1 MSGLI
6 PKETFALVGELLN
19 EPMTGTI
26 TAKESQ
32 RFALAVG
39 DLNPIYFDESAAREA
54 GYRGIVVPPILLAW
68 AFAPYRP
75 LDELREDGLYRAR
88 GKRVTLRVKRV
99 VFAGEQWEYLSPVH
113 AGDTIT
119 ATVRL
124 ESLEEKQG
132 SSGPFVLQ
140 TTDTRYTNQ
149 HGVLVARARGRS
161 IAR

>member
-1 MSGLI
+1 VSSLI
-6 PKETFALVGELLN
+6 PEETLALVGELLE
-19 EPMTGTI
+19 EPVTSTI

-32 RFALAVG
+32 RFALATG
-39 DLNPIYFDESAAREA
+39 DLNPIYFDEAAAREA
-54 GYRGIVVPPILLAW
+54 GYRGVVVPPIFLAW
-68 AFAPYRP
+68 ALAPQRP
-75 LDELREDGLYRAR
+75 LEDLRRDGLYRAR
-88 GKRVTLRVKRV
+88 GKRVRLSVKRV
-99 VFAGEQWEYLSPVH
+99 MFGGDEWEYLAPAY

-140 TTDTRYTNQ
+140 VTETRYTNQ
-149 HGVLVARARGRS
+149 RGELVARARGRS

>member
-1 MSGLI
+1 VGSLI
-6 PKETFALVGELLN
+6 PEETRALVGEILE
-19 EPMTGTI
+19 EPVTGTI

-32 RFALAVG
+32 RFALAAG
-39 DLNPIYFDESAAREA
+39 DLNPIYFDEAAARTA
-54 GYRGIVVPPILLAW
+54 GYRGVVVPPIFLAW
-68 AFAPYRP
+68 ALAPQRP
-75 LDELREDGLYRAR
+75 LEDLRSDGLYRAR
-88 GKRVTLRVKRV
+88 GKRVRLSVKRV
-99 VFAGEQWEYLSPVH
+99 MFGGDEWEFLAPAY

-140 TTDTRYTNQ
+140 VTETRYTNQ
-149 HGVLVARARGRS
+149 RGELVARARGRS

>member
-6 PKETFALVGELLN
+6 PEETFALVGELLD
-19 EPMTGTI
+19 EPMTSTI

-32 RFALAVG
+32 RFALAAG
-39 DLNPIYFDESAAREA
+39 DMNPIYFDESAAREA
-54 GYRGIVVPPILLAW
+54 GYRGVVVPPIFLAW
-68 AFAPYRP
+68 ALAPYRP
-75 LDELREDGLYRAR
+75 LDELREDGLYTAR
-88 GKRVTLRVKRV
+88 GKRVALRVKRV
-99 VFAGEQWEYLSPVH
+99 MFASDEWEYLAPVY
-113 AGDTIT
+113 AGDTVT

-140 TTDTRYTNQ
+140 TTETRYTNQ
-149 HGVLVARARGRS
+149 HGVLVAHARGRS